1 MALKKQASMWQEG
14 VWEDHMA
21 GNHGSLQNLMVT
33 GLKPMSVR
41 RIQDPHSQSHKEMNP
56 DNNLN
61 ELGRIFFPRQVT
73 RRKYRLAH
81 TLATAF

>member
-14 VWEDHMA
+14 LWEDHMA
-21 GNHGSLQNLMVT
+21 GKHGSLQNLMVA

-41 RIQDPHSQSHKEMNP
+41 RTQDPHLQSHKEMNP
-56 DNNLN
+56 NNLN

-73 RRKYRLAH
+73 GRKYRLVDI
-81 TLATAF
+81 LATGF